1 MRACFA
7 FFKMQFIKGLQYR
20 AAAWAGVFTQFFWG
34 FMEMQL
40 YRALYADHTAAFP
53 MRLTALGN
61 YIWLRQALFAML
73 NTWSAENELFDS
85 VLSGNIAYELCR
97 PVGIYGMWFSRT
109 AALRTSRAALRCLPI
124 LVFSFLLPDDA
135 TDNEKLFGQALSKI
149 EGNIANCIT
158 SDALAL
164 ANKDETAVA
173 ESNDRWQVVDNSITL
188 LQSAKSASEL
198 TAIINGEKIDV
209 KQAEP
214 DATPTPTPAPNYN
227 TLSKGDKSNEV
238 LEMQNRLWELGFLL
252 DDRDGNFGS
261 KTQTAVKMFQQQAG
275 LPITGIADGE
285 TLARLYADDAPRTAM
300 AQATVQ
306 VSTTAIAPET
316 TDAPTAAE

>member
-124 LVFSFLLPDDA
+124 LVFSFLLPAPWGMTLPVSAIAFAEFLLSLLLAVGVTCAFTLILYFSCFYTVSSDGIRAIVAPVVSILSGELLPLPFLPDGLA
-135 TDNEKLFGQALSKI
+135 RILNVSPFGAMMNAPLRI
-149 EGNIANCIT
+149 YGGDIAGAEAA
-158 SDALAL
+158 SMLAL
-164 ANKDETAVA
+164 QAFWLIAMVA
-173 ESNDRWQVVDNSITL
+173 LGKFMQVKGMKKL
-188 LQSAKSASEL
+188 
-198 TAIINGEKIDV
+198 AIVG
-209 KQAEP
+209 
-214 DATPTPTPAPNYN
+214 
-227 TLSKGDKSNEV
+227 G
-238 LEMQNRLWELGFLL
+238 
-252 DDRDGNFGS
+252 
-261 KTQTAVKMFQQQAG
+261 
-275 LPITGIADGE
+275 
-285 TLARLYADDAPRTAM
+285 
-300 AQATVQ
+300 
-306 VSTTAIAPET
+306 
-316 TDAPTAAE
+316 